1 MTAMMVSVGA
11 EHIDVAFL
19 IPVIWE
25 MEQSIFFFFN
35 GSPVIRSFCC
45 WIGLA
50 FQTQNL
56 NTLHVNHWCYQ
67 STFPSLLSLNPQN
80 CCLKKVLLLAISS
93 HRWDTKSQVDGMS
106 QWSASD
112 GARSWPLNCL
122 ASFSFSFC
130 WAVLTICHSLFLFL
144 TSRFLAPFLQ

>member
-1 MTAMMVSVGA
+1 MTAMMVSVGT

-19 IPVIWE
+19 ISVIWE
-25 MEQSIFFFFN
+25 MEQSIFFFN

-45 WIGLA
+45 WICLA

-56 NTLHVNHWCYQ
+56 NTLHVSHWCYQ

-80 CCLKKVLLLAISS
+80 RRLKKVLTIGHFIL
-93 HRWDTKSQVDGMS
+93 QVRSRVPGRRDVTVIN
-106 QWSASD
+106 QWWGQELTSEF
-112 GARSWPLNCL
+112 L

-130 WAVLTICHSLFLFL
+130 WAILTICHSLFLFL